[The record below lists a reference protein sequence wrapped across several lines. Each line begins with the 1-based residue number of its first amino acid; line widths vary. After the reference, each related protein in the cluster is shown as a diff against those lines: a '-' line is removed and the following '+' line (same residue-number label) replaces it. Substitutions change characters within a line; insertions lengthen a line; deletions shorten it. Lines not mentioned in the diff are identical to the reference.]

1 MKHYMKTIIKRS
13 RTLFCVSLFTAL
25 LALPLMLLAA
35 EAAPQQIK
43 GRITDENGQPLVG
56 ATVNVKGTTTGT
68 WADMNGNYTISA
80 TADAELE
87 YSYLGYT
94 AQTLKVGSRS
104 TIDVKMV
111 PDSANALQEVVVIG
125 YGEVKKTDLTGSV
138 SNVKMADVK
147 DAPVLS
153 VDQALQ
159 GRIAGADIMST
170 SGEPGSTTSIR
181 IRGTRSITATNEPL
195 IVVDGVMDA
204 VNDLNDINTADIA
217 SISVLKDASSTA
229 IYGSRG
235 ANGVIIITTK
245 QGSAMQKKPN
255 ITLKADV
262 GVSMLPRQLDVMNA
276 TEFAQYRNDYSLFST
291 SDNNGS
297 IGPNTPQSSYPYPN
311 PERYGVGTNWVD
323 EITRLAPYQNYNLSV
338 SGGSKKTTY
347 LASFGYND
355 TRGIIKGSGMSRLTG
370 RVNVTHEL
378 FKWLKIGMKSSYT
391 YHDNDPNKATIGGK
405 NWWNAAIY
413 LSPMIDPDSGY
424 NPLWYSGQA
433 FNSPKRIIQEVEHNQ
448 KRHSFN
454 NTFFADVKLAKNLK
468 FRSQFSYTLYQ
479 QHTYR
484 YEPSTLP
491 AKTENEGG
499 SATRS
504 EYDSQRLLSEN
515 TLTYKFDKKGCDHKF
530 DVLVGFTAQKSN
542 NNTLSLTGKGY
553 MVDDLKWNNMQ
564 GILDKENYSAST
576 AFNETIKMSVI
587 GRINY
592 NYKQR
597 YYVTFTG
604 RYDGAS
610 NFAKNNKWG
619 FFPSAA
625 IKWNIANE
633 PFMKEAKR
641 WVEDLSLRASIGRTG
656 NDGISPYRSLMQI
669 NSVTNGYLFGG
680 SQPVASYPNRLASDN
695 LTWETTDMYNL
706 ALDASLF
713 DGRLNVSVE
722 GYISKTKDL
731 LLTVAEAQQTGYA
744 NYYANAG
751 STTNKGWEFSIES
764 RNIQTQLFTWSTT
777 LTMSHNSQ
785 MVDDIGTKEYISAYN
800 SSGNNP
806 YMMYGYVKGYPLNA
820 LWGFKYAGTWKNR
833 EEIARNQTTKAYM
846 TSTPSYNDPNS
857 DQSLGCPRYLDINH
871 DGKMSQDDLVY
882 LGNSDPDLYGGLQN
896 SFRIGNF
903 NLGIFFVYSLG
914 GKIYNISEQWMAG
927 SFYTNQYRF
936 MQQAWHPVRNPNS
949 DIPRAGSGE
958 QIASD
963 RYVYDASYIRLKNI
977 SLSYRFDMRNVTNNV
992 LRDITLTLSG
1002 ENLYLWKYY
1011 NGFDPDVSSSS
1022 DTSTLRRVDIGA
1034 YPKPRT
1040 ITFGVQIRY

>member
-1 MKHYMKTIIKRS
+1 MKHNMATIFERT
-13 RTLFCVSLFTAL
+13 RTLCA
-25 LALPLMLLAA
+25 LMLFAA
-35 EAAPQQIK
+35 MLVVPGALMAAAPQQVN
-43 GRITDENGQPLVG
+43 GRVTDDKGQPLIG
-56 ATVNVKGTTTGT
+56 ATVSVKGTTNGT
-68 WADMNGNYTISA
+68 WTDMNGKYTISA
-80 TADAELE
+80 EATAELE
-87 YSYLGYT
+87 FTYLGYT
-94 AQTLKVGSRS
+94 TQTVKVGNKT
-104 TIDVKMV
+104 TIDVKLAA
-111 PDSANALQEVVVIG
+111 DASTALDEVVVIG
-125 YGEVKKTDLTGSV
+125 YGEAKKSDLTGSV
-138 SNVKMADVK
+138 TNVKMSDVK
-147 DAPVLS
+147 DIPVTS

-170 SGEPGSTTSIR
+170 SGEPGATTSIR
-181 IRGTRSITATNEPL
+181 IRGTRSIEATNEPL

-204 VNDLNDINTADIA
+204 VHDLNDINSADIA

-245 QGSAMQKKPN
+245 QGSQTQQKPS

-262 GVSMLPRQLDVMNA
+262 GVSMLPRKLDVMNA
-276 TEFAQYRNDYSLFST
+276 SEFAQYRNDYQLFAT
-291 SDNNGS
+291 SDSNANLGS
-297 IGPNTPQSSYPYPN
+297 STPQSSFTYPDPYRWG
-311 PERYGVGTNWVD
+311 EGTDWVD
-323 EITRLAPYQNYNLSV
+323 EITQLAPYQNYNLSV
-338 SGGSKKTTY
+338 SGGGKKTSY
-347 LASFGYND
+347 LASFGYNN
-355 TRGIIKGSGMSRLTG
+355 TRGIIKGSGLQRITG
-370 RVNVTHEL
+370 RINVSHNL
-378 FKWLKIGMKSSYT
+378 FEWLKVGLKANYT
-391 YHDNDPNKATIGGK
+391 YHDNEPNKATIGGR

-433 FNSPKRIIQEVEHNQ
+433 FNSPKRIIQEVDYNQ
-448 KRHSFN
+448 VRHSFN
-454 NTFFADVKLAKNLK
+454 NTLFAEFDIVKGLK

-499 SATRS
+499 AATRS

-530 DVLVGFTAQKSN
+530 DVLVGFTAQKSS
-542 NNTLSLTGKGY
+542 NNTLSLSGKGY
-553 MVDDLKWNNMQ
+553 MVDDLTWNNMQ

-576 AFNETIKMSVI
+576 AHNATVKMSFI
-587 GRINY
+587 GRVNY
-592 NYKQR
+592 NYKSR

-610 NFAKNNKWG
+610 NFARNNKWG

-625 IKWNIANE
+625 LKWNIANE
-633 PFMKEAKR
+633 SWMKDVK
-641 WVEDLSLRASIGRTG
+641 WVDELSLRASIGRTG
-656 NDGISPYRSLMQI
+656 NDGISPYRSLMAM
-669 NSVTNGYLFGG
+669 SSTTGGYLFGG
-680 SQPVASYPNRLASDN
+680 SQPVATYPSRLSSDN

-706 ALDASLF
+706 ALDATLF
-713 DGRLNVSVE
+713 RGRLNVSVE

-731 LLTVAEAQQTGYA
+731 LLTVAEAQQTGYS
-744 NYYANAG
+744 NFYANVGA
-751 STTNKGWEFSIES
+751 TTNKGWEISIDS
-764 RNIQTQLFTWSTT
+764 RNIQTDKFTWSTT
-777 LTMSHNSQ
+777 FTMSHNSQ
-785 MVDDIGTKEYISAYN
+785 MVDDIGTKEYISAFN

-820 LWGFKYAGTWKNR
+820 LWGFKYAGTWKSR
-833 EEIARNQTTKAYM
+833 EEIIRNKTTKAYM
-846 TSTPSYNDPNS
+846 TSMPSYNNDAN
-857 DQSLGCPRYLDINH
+857 DESLGCPRYLDINH
-871 DGKMSQDDLVY
+871 DGKMSQEDLVY

-903 NLGIFFVYSLG
+903 NLSIFFNYSLG

-927 SFYTNQYRF
+927 SIYTNQYRY
-936 MQQAWHPVRNPNS
+936 MLQAWHPVRNPNS
-949 DIPRAGSGE
+949 DIPRAGTGE

-977 SLSYRFDMRNVTNNV
+977 TLSYRFDLRNATKNV
-992 LRDITLTLSG
+992 LRDLTLTLSG

-1022 DTSTLRRVDIGA
+1022 DTSTLRRVDDGA